1 MPGEVTERANE
12 IAEQLSL
19 SDITKAAARIE
30 APSETQEAKSSLTVS
45 SGEAGIQNRRQKEV
59 IAKIREL
66 DLTNLTPMEAFFLLN
81 DLQGK
86 LKDKGN

>member
-1 MPGEVTERANE
+1 MTERANE

-30 APSETQEAKSSLTVS
+30 APSDTPKQESVPGIS
-45 SGEAGIQNRRQKEV
+45 SGEAGMEQNRRQKEV

-86 LKDKGN
+86 LKSQSN